1 MRFSL
6 LYLIAALLLSSCV
19 SWFTPKV
26 EQSITQLEPG
36 NYRLDP
42 SHTSVLFK
50 VQHLGLSTYVGR
62 FNRMEARLVFDPQK
76 PLQTQLT
83 ARVFIESID
92 VNNAD
97 LEETLKESSW
107 FNASA
112 YPVATLTSRSVEA
125 TTQSNQFIFHGEL
138 ELRGQK
144 KPVKLLATFHG
155 GADNWLTGFYTMG
168 FSATFSL
175 KRSEFG
181 MDDLIPMVGDSVDIE
196 VYAEFQKRG

>member
-1 MRFSL
+1 MRYSL
-6 LYLIAALLLSSCV
+6 YYLSAAFLLSSCV

-26 EQSITQLEPG
+26 EQVITQLEPG

-42 SHTSVLFK
+42 SHTSILFK

-62 FNRMEARLVFDPQK
+62 FNRMEARLVFDPEK

-83 ARVFIESID
+83 ARVFIDSID

-97 LEETLKESSW
+97 LEETLKDSSW
-107 FNASA
+107 FNVST
-112 YPVATLTSRSVEA
+112 YPVATLTTLAVE
-125 TTQSNQFIFHGEL
+125 TTAQSNQFIFHGEL

-144 KPVKLLATFHG
+144 KSVKLLATFHG

-181 MDDLIPMVGDSVDIE
+181 MDDLIPMVGDTVEIE
-196 VYAEFQKRG
+196 VFAEFQKKD